1 MILLYAKKISGSLLD
16 TKEEDF
22 QDIFG
27 EKMSLLCEERRK
39 RVIRM
44 KQIPDKV
51 RAVEAGLLLQ
61 ECLREYLI
69 DGIRTSGNDSKETAE
84 ECVYGNSKKELP
96 GRSAAPDMKNLR
108 IDYDKNGKP
117 FLPDFPDV
125 YFNISHSGEY
135 VAVAVGDAE
144 VGLDV
149 QEKKELSDG
158 VLKRIAAEEEKD
170 LQILP
175 AWLFSIKESFLKLT
189 GDGITKD
196 LRDFYIVE
204 KNGEIFSPAAEEI
217 NGEILSAR
225 AEDKNRHLAC
235 YSCRFLDGE
244 KYMLCLSTKQ
254 KEEYVLRP
262 VE

>member
-1 MILLYAKKISGSLLD
+1 MILLYAKKLSGSLLD

-27 EKMSLLCEERRK
+27 VKMSLLCEERCK

-61 ECLREYLI
+61 ECLRDYLA
-69 DGIRTSGNDSKETAE
+69 GSAETSGKDSKEAAE
-84 ECVYGNSKKELP
+84 P
-96 GRSAAPDMKNLR
+96 AGRSAAPDMKNLR

-204 KNGEIFSPAAEEI
+204 KNGEI
-217 NGEILSAR
+217 LSAR